1 MVEELRK
8 RAGNSFF
15 YVKGLGLRGTS
26 TVWIRINDAS
36 MANGKMIALYG
47 VNGIGKTTQSGSV
60 SVSWLRS
67 RLYQVGR
74 VKYPVYDLEPDF
86 PSLYRYLREQPFR
99 EAHPQSTEELQEHY
113 AQNRRRY
120 EPELLRRLASGEWI
134 VAEDY
139 TGTGIA
145 WGLTR
150 AADVEYSE
158 RINQG
163 LYTPDCSILMHGQ
176 RFDTAIEK
184 DHRNEVDGERIRI
197 CQNFHF
203 LLAEYSEW
211 ERKPPIR
218 AWIVWLRISRELVEK
233 QLLRAGL

>member
-1 MVEELRK
+1 
-8 RAGNSFF
+8 
-15 YVKGLGLRGTS
+15 
-26 TVWIRINDAS
+26 

-47 VNGIGKTTQSGSV
+47 VNGIGKTTQSERL
-60 SVSWLRS
+60 VSWLRS
-67 RLYQVGR
+67 RGYQVGR
-74 VKYPVYDLEPDF
+74 VKYPVYDLEPEGPF
-86 PSLYRYLREQPFR
+86 LYRYLREQPFR

-145 WGLTR
+145 WGLTWG
-150 AADVEYSE
+150 ADVEYLE

-203 LLAEYSEW
+203 LLAEYLEW
-211 ERKPPIR
+211 ERVAANQSMDR
-218 AWIVWLRISRELVEK
+218 VAQDISELVEK